1 MAFPKREF
9 YTTEEQWVADMSLG
23 FCHPARPFII
33 GTWRCDGPK
42 YVHELEKRMPLVQ
55 ASVSHHLAKLRQVG
69 ILDVEVQRLEN
80 LYHLNL
86 KRFEEVADQYL
97 QWFADVIEGKD
108 PGLIRPQAVIPE
120 IGSLLEAG

>member
-9 YTTEEQWVADMSLG
+9 YSETERSLADLSLG

-33 GTWRCDGPK
+33 DVLRCEGPK
-42 YVHELEKRMPLVQ
+42 YVHQMEKRMPLVQ
-55 ASVSHHLAKLRQVG
+55 ASISHHLAKLRQLG

-86 KRFEEVADQYL
+86 KRLEEVGEQYNK
-97 QWFADVIEGKD
+97 WFD
-108 PGLIRPQAVIPE
+108 R
-120 IGSLLEAG
+120 LLEGQRHGVWMNAPTQVINS